1 MDAKTLTLFYQ
12 VTELRYRAEWTYK
25 IQLSQAEKYHSRNNC
40 LNILAIV
47 LTGLSTLFAAS
58 GGIAQVI
65 GCSNAWISFVAAAIS
80 GIGSILLAC
89 NQNLNYVSKIPQN
102 IEMGAKIWRLYIDF
116 ESLII
121 DLFNGT
127 SSYEQ
132 ALHRRDTLLDQ
143 WTKLSEIAPLTFAEA
158 VKKADKKI
166 NKRGDNDYS
175 IEELLKTLPDY
186 LRVK

>member
-1 MDAKTLTLFYQ
+1 
-12 VTELRYRAEWTYK
+12 
-25 IQLSQAEKYHSRNNC
+25 
-40 LNILAIV
+40 
-47 LTGLSTLFAAS
+47 
-58 GGIAQVI
+58 
-65 GCSNAWISFVAAAIS
+65 
-80 GIGSILLAC
+80 
-89 NQNLNYVSKIPQN
+89 
-102 IEMGAKIWRLYIDF
+102 MGAKIWRLYIDF